1 MLLGLGAA
9 RVADGRLALLDANVL
24 YRGHDIV
31 LVHDFDHMGE
41 RARIDDVALTLYY
54 MNSEPAPDLDMD
66 RRRSLLRRLVDGYE
80 SGLEDRL
87 TPAER
92 FALPVALAR
101 QPLWSVGGWIASLD
115 DESAARAHATGLNP
129 AVEFAL
135 EIMGAL
141 PQWRE
146 VLV

>member
-1 MLLGLGAA
+1 MLSRPLERVHSLGVQLLLGLGAA

-92 FALPVALAR
+92 FALPVALADSR
-101 QPLWSVGGWIASLD
+101 CGR
-115 DESAARAHATGLNP
+115 SAAGSRASMTRAPHVPMPRG
-129 AVEFAL
+129 
-135 EIMGAL
+135 
-141 PQWRE
+141 
-146 VLV
+146 